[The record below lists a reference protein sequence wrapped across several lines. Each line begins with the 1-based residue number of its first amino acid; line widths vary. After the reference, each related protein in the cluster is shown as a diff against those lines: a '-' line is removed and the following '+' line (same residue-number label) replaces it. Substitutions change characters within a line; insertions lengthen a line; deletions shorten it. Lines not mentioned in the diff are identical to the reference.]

1 MTSCFIYL
9 MEFLNGGSLEWNLKE
24 KEKYFNEKTIIFY
37 SAQILC
43 GILFLH
49 NKQIVHND
57 IKLDNVLLNSN
68 GNAKLCD
75 FTLCK
80 KIIINNKKEKLFG
93 TLNYKSPESFE
104 LLTLPNYSMDYWS
117 FGICIFKMFTNE
129 FPFKDEI
136 IIKDLNIKMPNLNN
150 NKKISKKYFIFI
162 TKIKQYITS
171 EIASDFVSRLLN
183 KNLNERLL
191 LINNQNN
198 IKNELFF
205 SSIDWNKL
213 ENGQIEPPINPKI
226 VYIYFILF
234 FFSF

>member
-1 MTSCFIYL
+1 LHSSFIYL

-80 KIIINNKKEKLFG
+80 KIINSKKEKLFG

-104 LLTLPNYSMDYWS
+104 LLTYPNYSMDYWS
-117 FGICIFKMFTNE
+117 FGICIFRMFTNE

-150 NKKISKKYFIFI
+150 NNKKISKKYFI
-162 TKIKQYITS
+162 TKIKQYKTS

-191 LINNQNN
+191 LVNNIQNN

-226 VYIYFILF
+226 VRNILF
-234 FFSF
+234 YSF

>member
-1 MTSCFIYL
+1 LTSCFIYL

-80 KIIINNKKEKLFG
+80 KIINNKKEKLFG

-104 LLTLPNYSMDYWS
+104 LLSFPNYSMDYWS

-136 IIKDLNIKMPNLNN
+136 IIKDLNIKMPNLND
-150 NKKISKKYFIFI
+150 KKISKKYFIFI

-226 VYIYFILF
+226 VYFILF
-234 FFSF
+234 YSFN